1 MAVCSRDPRHVYPD
15 HNKTCPWC
23 QQQQSATI
31 PQQTAMAPVK
41 PTAPTS
47 VRQRPQSAPV
57 SASKAGRPR
66 RTSTAIAP
74 LAVVGVV
81 VVGVAV
87 ALAAAQDSP
96 GPNTASGAAQSE
108 AVDTTT
114 VVTEEPEPVSRAVA
128 EPSADLHSGA
138 ESRYSADYAARV
150 DAVSHDGLQVHVD
163 FSASGRSDLRRPET
177 SCLVITGTDGQTY
190 IARPTQVALTTDER
204 GNFAGRLSFPA
215 IVTGAYG
222 FQYSC
227 SSDYSTAEIGS
238 VNVPAVGVSRFSE
251 DYYAVVLGFDGTR
264 IQFAVHGR
272 SDLRG
277 PGSSCISLDGQ
288 SFTPEVAIESEWSND
303 AITLAGAME
312 FSQEVAGW
320 TFVYSCSGYSEVHL
334 G

>member
-1 MAVCSRDPRHVYPD
+1 M
-15 HNKTCPWC
+15 
-23 QQQQSATI
+23 
-31 PQQTAMAPVK
+31 
-41 PTAPTS
+41 
-47 VRQRPQSAPV
+47 
-57 SASKAGRPR
+57 
-66 RTSTAIAP
+66 
-74 LAVVGVV
+74 
-81 VVGVAV
+81 
-87 ALAAAQDSP
+87 
-96 GPNTASGAAQSE
+96 
-108 AVDTTT
+108 
-114 VVTEEPEPVSRAVA
+114 SRAVA
-128 EPSADLHSGA
+128 EPSADLHRGA

-320 TFVYSCSGYSEVHL
+320 TFVYSCSGYSEVYL